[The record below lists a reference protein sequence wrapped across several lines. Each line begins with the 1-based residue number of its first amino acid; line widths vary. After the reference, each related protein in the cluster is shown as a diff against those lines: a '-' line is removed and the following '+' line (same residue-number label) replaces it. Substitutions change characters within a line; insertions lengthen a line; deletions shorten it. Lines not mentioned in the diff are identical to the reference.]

1 MVSAGNSGLYA
12 STRMLFNLAGEG
24 KAPAFFTH
32 LTRNGVPLFALLAT
46 AMVSAL
52 CFLSSMFDNA
62 SVYMW
67 LLNMTGMTGFIAWL
81 GIAVSHYRFR
91 RGYVQQGHDIN
102 ELPYRSAFFPAG
114 TIFAFLLCLAVT
126 FGQNYQAF
134 LQDNID
140 WYGVASTYIGI
151 PIFLVLW
158 MSYKIITR
166 SCWIS
171 YDEMRFDKQK

>member
-1 MVSAGNSGLYA
+1 MNAVILTSVVSAGNSGLYA
-12 STRMLFNLAGEG
+12 STRMLFNLAREG
-24 KAPAFFTH
+24 KAPAFFTR
-32 LTRNGVPLFALLAT
+32 LTRNGVPLLALLAT

-91 RGYVQQGHDIN
+91 LGYVQQGHNVDV
-102 ELPYRSAFFPAG
+102 LPYRSAFFPAG

-126 FGQNYQAF
+126 LSHRTIKRLCMTKSIGTEWPPPISVFRYS
-134 LQDNID
+134 
-140 WYGVASTYIGI
+140 WCYGRAI
-151 PIFLVLW
+151 
-158 MSYKIITR
+158 R
-166 SCWIS
+166 
-171 YDEMRFDKQK
+171 